1 MVENKQLSRASV
13 LRMELYLDV
22 LQQCRAEGRRNI
34 TSAEIGEA
42 VGVSPESVRQDLFKL
57 GTTGKPMVGYDV
69 DQLISLLRSIFGLD
83 TLKKICLVG
92 YGNLGRAL
100 ANSNIWDKAG
110 FELAA
115 IFDKDPNVVGTDVG
129 LLKVRN
135 FAEVFGVVK
144 SEGIVAGVI
153 ATPATVAQEI
163 ANILINAGIKA
174 IWNFAPVRL
183 HVPEGIAVEN
193 QSLAW
198 GLITL
203 SQAMKS
209 VFKE

>member
-42 VGVSPESVRQDLFKL
+42 VGVSPESVRQDLFRL
-57 GTTGKPMVGYDV
+57 GTAGKPMVGYDV
-69 DQLISLLRSIFGLD
+69 DQLIALLRSVFGLD
-83 TLKKICLVG
+83 TIKKTCLVG

-100 ANSNIWDKAG
+100 ANSNIWAKAG

-115 IFDKDPNVVGTDVG
+115 IFDNDPNVIGTDVG

-153 ATPATVAQEI
+153 ATPASAAQEI
-163 ANILINAGIKA
+163 ASILVSAGIKA
-174 IWNFAPVRL
+174 IWNFAPVKL
-183 HVPEGIAVEN
+183 HVPDGVAVEN

-203 SQAMKS
+203 SHAMKPA
-209 VFKE
+209 FEK

>member
-57 GTTGKPMVGYDV
+57 GTTGKPMVGYEV
-69 DQLISLLRSIFGLD
+69 DKLISLLRSVFGLD

-115 IFDKDPNVVGTDVG
+115 IFDKDPNVVGTGVG
-129 LLKVRN
+129 PLKVRN
-135 FAEVFGVVK
+135 LAEVFGVVK

-153 ATPATVAQEI
+153 ATPASVAQEI
-163 ANILINAGIKA
+163 ANILVNAGIKA
-174 IWNFAPVRL
+174 IWNFAPVKL
-183 HVPEGIAVEN
+183 HVPEGVVVEN

>member
-22 LQQCRAEGRRNI
+22 LQQCHAEGRRNI

-57 GTTGKPMVGYDV
+57 GTTGKSMVGYEV
-69 DQLISLLRSIFGLD
+69 DQLISLLRSVFGLD

-153 ATPATVAQEI
+153 ATPASVAQEI

-174 IWNFAPVRL
+174 IWNFAPVKL
-183 HVPEGIAVEN
+183 HVPEGVAVEN
-193 QSLAW
+193 QSLA
-198 GLITL
+198 
-203 SQAMKS
+203 
-209 VFKE
+209 